1 MSRCFCL
8 LPHLLGALCLLI
20 LLAAPNTYGVHVYHQ
35 TTHFSSKHD
44 LFGPV
49 GGILYNS
56 LELLIVW
63 PNSSFSSYISIFSHS
78 IVFLF
83 AVFILLLCVM
93 LLVHFYVRWHLKYH
107 LRTKLCPKQRKKNLV
122 LHDVVCCLLGLS
134 LVPWGWNCWFCQC
147 PSMMTLCMLELI
159 ILFNHWA
166 GLNNALHLPI
176 MSQFMWVSIFV

>member
-1 MSRCFCL
+1 MSAYILHKWCAWLNWLGALGRWYEQIISVIHYILLKMSRCFCL

-63 PNSSFSSYISIFSHS
+63 PNSSFSSYISIFSH
-78 IVFLF
+78 IVLYSY
-83 AVFILLLCVM
+83 LLCSSYSSVWCYLYSFM
-93 LLVHFYVRWHLKYH
+93 FDDNWSITLGLNYVPSKE
-107 LRTKLCPKQRKKNLV
+107 KKIV
-122 LHDVVCCLLGLS
+122 LHDGSLLPLGVQVWCLVLA
-134 LVPWGWNCWFCQC
+134 WCN
-147 PSMMTLCMLELI
+147 
-159 ILFNHWA
+159 
-166 GLNNALHLPI
+166 
-176 MSQFMWVSIFV
+176 

>member
-1 MSRCFCL
+1 VSAYILHKWCAWLNWLGALGRWYEQIISVIHYILLKMSRCFCL

-107 LRTKLCPKQRKKNLV
+107 LRTKLCPKQRKKN
-122 LHDVVCCLLGLS
+122 CTT
-134 LVPWGWNCWFCQC
+134 WW
-147 PSMMTLCMLELI
+147 
-159 ILFNHWA
+159 
-166 GLNNALHLPI
+166 
-176 MSQFMWVSIFV
+176 